1 MNGSSQKMKAMP
13 LLDRIHSKMQE
24 TLKRK
29 GKISLALSGGSSP
42 VALYEELSTYDFD
55 WSKVTLTLIDDRQVD
70 ANHPDSNQLLISRTM
85 RQNNAIAAHFIPLEK
100 WSEDR
105 IPDIAILGMGVDGH
119 FASLF
124 PSMLDQPEAFYPGVK
139 PAILRTEPEGHPKHN
154 RITMNLA
161 MILSIPFRI
170 LLVIG
175 AEKEAV
181 LSDSRNGRDLPITR
195 LLQHDGTQV
204 ITESLYNA

>member
-1 MNGSSQKMKAMP
+1 MKAMT
-13 LLDRIHSKMQE
+13 LLDLIHTKLQE

-29 GKISLALSGGSSP
+29 GKVSLALSGGSSP
-42 VALYEELSTYDFD
+42 VALYEELSTYDLD

-70 ANHPDSNQLLISRTM
+70 ADHPDSNQLLISQTL
-85 RQNNAIAAHFIPLEK
+85 RQHNAIAAHFIPLDK
-100 WSEDR
+100 WPEDR

-124 PSMLDQPEAFYPGVK
+124 PSMLDQPEAFHPGWK
-139 PAILRTEPEGHPKHN
+139 PAILRTGPEGHPKHN

-181 LSDSRNGRDLPITR
+181 LSVARNGTDLPITR
-195 LLQHDGTQV
+195 LLQHDGTQI
-204 ITESLYNA
+204 ITESL

>member
-1 MNGSSQKMKAMP
+1 MT
-13 LLDRIHSKMQE
+13 LLDRIHDKMQE

-29 GKISLALSGGSSP
+29 SEVNLALSGGSSP
-42 VALYEELSTYDFD
+42 ITLYEELSTYDFD
-55 WSKVTLTLIDDRQVD
+55 WSKVTLTLIDDRQVAAD
-70 ANHPDSNQLLISRTM
+70 HPDSNQLLISQKM
-85 RQNNAIAAHFIPLEK
+85 RQNKASEARFIPLDK
-100 WSEDR
+100 WPEDR

-124 PSMLDQPEAFYPGVK
+124 PSMLDQPEAFYPRWK
-139 PAILRTEPEGHPKHN
+139 PAILRTGPEGHPKYN

-181 LSDSRNGRDLPITR
+181 LSVARNGTDLPITR
-195 LLQHDGTQV
+195 LLRHDGTQI
-204 ITESLYNA
+204 ITESF